1 MDVGLY
7 GKLPTHGDFLR
18 RRVADD
24 FVNAWDP
31 WLQHCIADSRAVLG
45 EPWLE
50 TYLTSPVWRFALAPH
65 VCGAAPVA
73 GLLVPSV
80 DRVGRYFPLTLVWPT
95 PIELSTL
102 EVALRFQR
110 GFERAER
117 LLLDTLALE
126 QFEFADF
133 DRRVME
139 LSVYFGNSN
148 PHDALQLTRESAAAL
163 ALARGRPRCIPLRT
177 AAALE
182 APALQLFGSHLDA
195 HEGALGLW
203 WTEGC
208 AAVEPSWLITP
219 GLPDPANYSA
229 MLDGAWTAA
238 GWDLAATEPDPASTI
253 VRASKARE
261 PAMADG
267 GLVIDSAALTDRGPV
282 RTINQDAF
290 LERADL
296 GLWAVADG
304 MGGLSDGEV
313 ASRMVCDSLAETPIV
328 AGLDEQIEVAF
339 SQLRG
344 VNEYLHRMA
353 TRAVNPVRSGSTVVV
368 LLIRQKECAL
378 LWAGDSRAYRLRDG
392 LVSQMTTDHSWAAQ
406 EGADAGGGADEQ
418 AITRAVG
425 GEDTLVPDVVRS
437 DVRPGDRF
445 MLCSDGI
452 ARVLD
457 IARLGQILQT
467 QAPVACCAELVAHS
481 IAGGGTDNLTAVIV
495 DCAAAA
501 PLAPDGALD
510 GLGR

>member
-1 MDVGLY
+1 MDVGFY

-31 WLQHCIADSRAVLG
+31 WLQHCIAGSRAVLG

-95 PIELSTL
+95 PIELSTF

-139 LSVYFGNSN
+139 LAVYFDDSN
-148 PHDALQLTRESAAAL
+148 PEGELRLTKESAASLSLPA
-163 ALARGRPRCIPLRT
+163 GRPRCIPLRN

-182 APALQLFGSHLDA
+182 APALQIFGAHLDA
-195 HEGALGLW
+195 HHGALGIW
-203 WTEGC
+203 WTDGS
-208 AAVEPSWLITP
+208 AAVEPSWLLTQ
-219 GLPDPANYSA
+219 GLPDPANYCA
-229 MLDGAWTAA
+229 MLDGAWAAA
-238 GWDLAATEPDPASTI
+238 GWELAATEPDPTSTI
-253 VRASKARE
+253 VRA
-261 PAMADG
+261 AMMDAPSADAA
-267 GLVIDSAALTDRGPV
+267 LLIDSAALTDRGPV
-282 RTINQDAF
+282 RSTNQDAF
-290 LERADL
+290 LERADM

-313 ASRMVCDSLAETPIV
+313 ASRMVCDSLAQAPVV
-328 AGLDEQIEVAF
+328 ATLDEQIEVAVG
-339 SQLRG
+339 QLRQ
-344 VNEYLHRMA
+344 VNDYLRRMA
-353 TRAVNPVRSGSTVVV
+353 TRVVNPVRSGSTVIV

-378 LWAGDSRAYRLRDG
+378 LWAGDSRGYRLRDG
-392 LVSQMTTDHSWAAQ
+392 LVSQMTTDHSWAA
-406 EGADAGGGADEQ
+406 EVGADPGGAADEQ

-425 GEDTLVPDVVRS
+425 GEDTLAPDVVRS

-445 MLCSDGI
+445 LLCSDGI

-457 IARLGQILQT
+457 ITRLGQILQT
-467 QAPVACCAELVAHS
+467 QAPLPCCAELIAQS

-495 DCAAAA
+495 DCAAAL
-501 PLAPDGALD
+501 LAATDGAVD
-510 GLGR
+510 RVGL

>member
-31 WLQHCIADSRAVLG
+31 WLQHCMADSRAALG

-95 PIELSTL
+95 PVELGTF

-117 LLLDTLALE
+117 LLLDTLALD

-139 LSVYFGNSN
+139 LAVYFEDPNSEG
-148 PHDALQLTRESAAAL
+148 ALRLTQESAASLSRPA
-163 ALARGRPRCIPLRT
+163 GRPRCIPLRN

-182 APALQLFGSHLDA
+182 SPALQIFSGQLDA
-195 HEGALGLW
+195 QHGALGIW
-203 WTEGC
+203 WTDGS
-208 AAVEPSWLITP
+208 AAVEPSWLLTQ
-219 GLPDPANYSA
+219 GLPDPAHYSA
-229 MLDGAWTAA
+229 MLDGAWVAA
-238 GWDLAATEPDPASTI
+238 GWDLAAIEPDPSATI
-253 VRASKARE
+253 VREAVVGA

-267 GLVIDSAALTDRGPV
+267 ALLIDSAALTDRGPV
-282 RTINQDAF
+282 RSINQDAF

-304 MGGLSDGEV
+304 MGGMSDGEV
-313 ASRMVCDSLAETPIV
+313 ASRMVCDSLAQAPVV
-328 AGLDEQIEVAF
+328 ATLDEQIEVAVG
-339 SQLRG
+339 QLRE
-344 VNEYLHRMA
+344 VNEYLRRMA
-353 TRAVNPVRSGSTVVV
+353 TRAFNPVRSGSTVIV
-368 LLIRQKECAL
+368 LLIRRKECAL

-406 EGADAGGGADEQ
+406 GGADGGGAADEQ

-445 MLCSDGI
+445 LLCSDGI

-457 IARLGQILQT
+457 ITRLGEILQT
-467 QAPVACCAELVAHS
+467 LAPLACCGELIAQS
-481 IAGGGTDNLTAVIV
+481 IAGGGTDNLTAVVV

-501 PLAPDGALD
+501 ADGAGD
-510 GLGR
+510 RAGL

>member
-24 FVNAWDP
+24 FVNVWDP

-65 VCGAAPVA
+65 VCGAAAVA

-95 PIELSTL
+95 PAELSTF

-117 LLLDTLALE
+117 LLLDTLASE

-139 LSVYFGNSN
+139 LAVYFEDSN
-148 PHDALQLTRESAAAL
+148 PEGALRLTKESAASL
-163 ALARGRPRCIPLRT
+163 AGPAARPRWIPLRN
-177 AAALE
+177 ASALE
-182 APALQLFGSHLDA
+182 SPALQIFSGHLDA
-195 HEGALGLW
+195 QHGALGIW
-203 WTEGC
+203 WTDGS
-208 AAVEPSWLITP
+208 AAVEPSWLLTQ

-229 MLDGAWTAA
+229 MLDGAWAAA
-238 GWDLAATEPDPASTI
+238 GWELAAAEPDPAATM
-253 VRASKARE
+253 VREDMVGA
-261 PAMADG
+261 PAKVDG
-267 GLVIDSAALTDRGPV
+267 ALLIDSAAVTDRGPV
-282 RTINQDAF
+282 RSTNQDAF
-290 LERADL
+290 LERADT
-296 GLWAVADG
+296 GIWAVADG

-313 ASRMVCDSLAETPIV
+313 ASRMVCDSLAQAPV
-328 AGLDEQIEVAF
+328 AGALDEQIEVTVG
-339 SQLRG
+339 QLRQ
-344 VNEYLHRMA
+344 VNDYLRRMA
-353 TRAVNPVRSGSTVVV
+353 TRTVNPVHSGSTVIV
-368 LLIRQKECAL
+368 LLIRRKECAL

-392 LVSQMTTDHSWAAQ
+392 LVSQMTTDHSWAAHDPG
-406 EGADAGGGADEQ
+406 GAADEQ

-425 GEDTLVPDVVRS
+425 AEDTLVPDVVRS

-445 MLCSDGI
+445 LLCSDGI

-457 IARLGQILQT
+457 ITRLGQTLQIR
-467 QAPVACCAELVAHS
+467 APLTCCGELIAQS
-481 IAGGGTDNLTAVIV
+481 IAGGGTDNLTAVVV
-495 DCAAAA
+495 DCHAAA
-501 PLAPDGALD
+501 LAPADGAAD
-510 GLGR
+510 GAGL